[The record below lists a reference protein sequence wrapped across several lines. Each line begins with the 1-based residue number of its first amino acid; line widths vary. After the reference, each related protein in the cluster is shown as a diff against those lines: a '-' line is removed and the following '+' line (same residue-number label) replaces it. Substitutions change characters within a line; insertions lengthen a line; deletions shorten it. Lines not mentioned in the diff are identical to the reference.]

1 MGRVQEETEQ
11 RSRGQSPK
19 ATSENRTSDKVA
31 PSTINYHIDDIGV
44 DAPGPVQM
52 YWVPPRQVADHLFET
67 YLRAVHPQFPI
78 INRTLFSTQY
88 RDFFDDR
95 SYAGDKWLAILNMI
109 FAIAAEYLHNSDGAQ
124 RGDIKDH
131 LFYLTRARMLSM
143 GGDSLFE
150 HPDLQQVQIE
160 GLIAFHMLSTNQ
172 VNR

>member
-1 MGRVQEETEQ
+1 
-11 RSRGQSPK
+11 
-19 ATSENRTSDKVA
+19 
-31 PSTINYHIDDIGV
+31 
-44 DAPGPVQM
+44 
-52 YWVPPRQVADHLFET
+52 
-67 YLRAVHPQFPI
+67 
-78 INRTLFSTQY
+78 
-88 RDFFDDR
+88 
-95 SYAGDKWLAILNMI
+95 MI
-109 FAIAAEYLHNSDGAQ
+109 FAIAAEYLYNSDGTQ